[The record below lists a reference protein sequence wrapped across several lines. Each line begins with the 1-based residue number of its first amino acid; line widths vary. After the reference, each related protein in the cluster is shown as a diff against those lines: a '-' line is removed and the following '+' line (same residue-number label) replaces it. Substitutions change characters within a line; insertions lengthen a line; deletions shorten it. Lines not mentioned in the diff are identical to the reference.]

1 MRLITPIVLPAD
13 MPPREAPI
21 FVAGHAGLIGSA
33 IVRALQAAGYR
44 NLILR
49 TRAELEL
56 RDKQQVDAFFDQQR
70 PHYVLLAAGKVGGI
84 LENTNFPADF
94 IDANLAISLNVLGA
108 AHRTGVKRLVMFG
121 SSCMYPKETVQ
132 PMPETALLSGHPEPT
147 SLPYAIAKLAGVHLC
162 LAYNRQ
168 YGQQRFIPLIPNSA
182 YGPNDNFDPKSGHV
196 LSALLARFHQ
206 AQADDAPAVTLW
218 GSGNPR
224 REFIHS
230 SDIAAACLLMLR
242 DELPPLELPLNLG
255 SGSDISIRE
264 LAESI
269 ARVVGYAGELAWD
282 SSKPDGAMRK
292 LLDSSRMRQLGWRA
306 GVSLED
312 GLRDTYAWYV
322 RQQGADRN
330 DSALQ

>member
-1 MRLITPIVLPAD
+1 MSLITPIALPAD
-13 MPPREAPI
+13 MPPRDALI

-33 IVRALQAAGYR
+33 IVRALRAAGYR

-70 PHYVLLAAGKVGGI
+70 PQYVLLAAGKVGGI
-84 LENTNFPADF
+84 QENQSFPADF
-94 IDANLAISLNVLGA
+94 IDANLTISLNVLGA

-121 SSCMYPKETVQ
+121 SSCMYPKQTGQ
-132 PMPETALLSGHPEPT
+132 PMPEEALLSGHPEPT

-182 YGPNDNFDPKSGHV
+182 YGPNDNFDPESGHV
-196 LSALLARFHQ
+196 LSALLARFHL
-206 AQADDAPAVTLW
+206 AKTEGASSVTLW

-242 DELPPLELPLNLG
+242 DELPVLQLPLNVG

-269 ARVVGYAGELAWD
+269 ARVVGYAGDLDWD

-292 LLDSSRMRQLGWRA
+292 LLDSSRMQQLGWRA
-306 GVSLED
+306 SVSLKD

-322 RQQGADRN
+322 QQKAAGRN
-330 DSALQ
+330 NSALQ

>member
-1 MRLITPIVLPAD
+1 MSPIAPLTLPAD
-13 MPPREAPI
+13 MPPRDAPV

-44 NLILR
+44 NLVLR

-56 RDKQQVDAFFDQQR
+56 RDKQQVDAFFDRER
-70 PHYVLLAAGKVGGI
+70 PQYVLLAAGKVGGI
-84 LENTNFPADF
+84 LENQRFPADF

-108 AHRTGVKRLVMFG
+108 AHRTGVRRLVMFG
-121 SSCMYPKETVQ
+121 SSCMYPKETGQ
-132 PMPETALLSGHPEPT
+132 PMPETALLSGRPEPT

-182 YGPNDNFDPKSGHV
+182 YGPGDNFDPKSGHV

-206 AQADDAPAVTLW
+206 AKINAAPSVTLW
-218 GSGNPR
+218 GSGDPR

-242 DELPPLELPLNLG
+242 DELPALELPLNVG

-264 LAESI
+264 LAQRI
-269 ARVVGYAGELAWD
+269 AGVVGYAGELSWD

-292 LLDSSRMRQLGWRA
+292 LLDSSRIQELGWNA
-306 GVSLED
+306 SVSLDD
-312 GLRDTYAWYV
+312 GLRDTYAWYM
-322 RQQGADRN
+322 QHIAPANPAPQ
-330 DSALQ
+330 

>member
-1 MRLITPIVLPAD
+1 MSLITPITLPAD
-13 MPPREAPI
+13 MPPRDAPI

-33 IVRALQAAGYR
+33 IVCALHAAGYR

-70 PHYVLLAAGKVGGI
+70 PQYVVLAAGKVGGI
-84 LENTNFPADF
+84 LENHSFPADF

-108 AHRTGVKRLVMFG
+108 AHRAGVKRLVMFG
-121 SSCMYPKETVQ
+121 SSCMYPKQAVQ

-168 YGQQRFIPLIPNSA
+168 YGEQRFIPLIPNSA

-206 AQADDAPAVTLW
+206 AKTEGASSVTLW

-242 DELPPLELPLNLG
+242 DELSVLHLPLNVG

-269 ARVVGYAGELAWD
+269 ARVVGYAGDLAWD

-292 LLDSSRMRQLGWRA
+292 LLDSSRMQQLGWRA
-306 GVSLED
+306 SVSLED

-322 RQQGADRN
+322 QQKAADSN
-330 DSALQ
+330 NSALE

>member
-1 MRLITPIVLPAD
+1 MSLVAPITLPAD
-13 MPPREAPI
+13 MPPRDAPV

-33 IVRALQAAGYR
+33 IVHALQTAGYC

-70 PHYVLLAAGKVGGI
+70 PHYVILAAGKVGGI
-84 LENTNFPADF
+84 LENQRFPADF
-94 IDANLAISLNVLGA
+94 IDANLAISLNVLSA
-108 AHRTGVKRLVMFG
+108 AHRTGVRRLVMFG
-121 SSCMYPKETVQ
+121 SSCMYPKETGQ

-147 SLPYAIAKLAGVHLC
+147 SLPYAIAKLAGVQLC

-182 YGPNDNFDPKSGHV
+182 FGPNDNFDPTSGHV

-206 AQADDAPAVTLW
+206 AKTEGAPSVSLW

-242 DELPPLELPLNLG
+242 EELPALQLPLNVG

-269 ARVVGYAGELAWD
+269 ARVVGYAGELVWD

-292 LLDSSRMRQLGWRA
+292 LLDSSRMQQLGWHA
-306 GVSLED
+306 SVTLED
-312 GLRDTYAWYV
+312 GLRDTYAWYL
-322 RQQGADRN
+322 QHKAADHN
-330 DSALQ
+330 NSALQ